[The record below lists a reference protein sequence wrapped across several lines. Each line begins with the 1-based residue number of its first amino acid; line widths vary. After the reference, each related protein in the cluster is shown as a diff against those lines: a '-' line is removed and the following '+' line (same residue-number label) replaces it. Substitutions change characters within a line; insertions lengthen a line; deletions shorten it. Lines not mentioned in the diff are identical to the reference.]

1 MHISYKPNLMQCDE
15 FPLSFSCGTISMHI
29 LRTTSH
35 FQQNYTSCNVTSFLA
50 LPSPSLSLTSS
61 SPTSFCPS
69 PLSLSLLYPAP
80 SPLPPS
86 SSPLLFLQILCYLF
100 RTCKWRSTTP
110 ETLRRLTCTSEGR
123 RWQRWWALL
132 PLNSR
137 RTDTGSLVCSS
148 NVDSTTISLTPL
160 TSLVS
165 VWCHVM
171 ACDLML
177 SCDLMWW
184 HVISCNVM
192 WHHVMACDFMWCRDL
207 VMACDL
213 MWCHVILWCHVISWW
228 HVISCDLVMSCDFV
242 MACDLMWCHNLN
254 MKVAKPYTIHW
265 IFLVKKRYQ
274 LYVNLKV
281 QYQRCIDVQLL

>member
-1 MHISYKPNLMQCDE
+1 MWWVSLALLLWNYFNAHSKNHL
-15 FPLSFSCGTISMHI
+15 
-29 LRTTSH
+29 H

-132 PLNSR
+132 PLSSR
-137 RTDTGSLVCSS
+137 RMDTESLACSS

-165 VWCHVM
+165 H
-171 ACDLML
+171 
-177 SCDLMWW
+177 
-184 HVISCNVM
+184 
-192 WHHVMACDFMWCRDL
+192 
-207 VMACDL
+207 
-213 MWCHVILWCHVISWW
+213 
-228 HVISCDLVMSCDFV
+228 VMSCDGMWSHV
-242 MACDLMWCHNLN
+242 MSWMSQSIKKLQTIYNTLDFPSK
-254 MKVAKPYTIHW
+254 KVSY
-265 IFLVKKRYQ
+265 

-281 QYQRCIDVQLL
+281 QYQQCIDVQLL

>member
-1 MHISYKPNLMQCDE
+1 MQCDE
-15 FPLSFSCGTISMHI
+15 FPLPFSCGTISMHI
-29 LRTTSH
+29 LRTTYIFNKIIPH
-35 FQQNYTSCNVTSFLA
+35 AMWWVV
-50 LPSPSLSLTSS
+50 LPSPSPSSLLSLLQPSS
-61 SPTSFCPS
+61 VLS

-132 PLNSR
+132 PLSSR
-137 RTDTGSLVCSS
+137 RMDTESLACSS

-165 VWCHVM
+165 RVISCDVMWSHVM
-171 ACDLML
+171 ACDLMWCHVMSCDL
-177 SCDLMWW
+177 VMACDFMWCHVMAWISWCRMSCDLMWW
-184 HVISCNVM
+184 HVISC
-192 WHHVMACDFMWCRDL
+192 DL
-207 VMACDL
+207 V
-213 MWCHVILWCHVISWW
+213 IS
-228 HVISCDLVMSCDFV
+228 
-242 MACDLMWCHNLN
+242 WCHNLN

-265 IFLVKKRYQ
+265 IFLVKKVSYMWIWK
-274 LYVNLKV
+274 YN
-281 QYQRCIDVQLL
+281 INDVHVFMFNTLEIL